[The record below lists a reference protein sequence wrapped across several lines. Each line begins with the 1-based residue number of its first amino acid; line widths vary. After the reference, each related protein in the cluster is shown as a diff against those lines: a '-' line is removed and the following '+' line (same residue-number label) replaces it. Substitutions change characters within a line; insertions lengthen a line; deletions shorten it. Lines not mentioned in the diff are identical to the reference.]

1 MITPTQS
8 VIMPYHRNKEMLL
21 YTTSLLD
28 KILPSDVEIIIVGNN
43 ANISELDVNL
53 PDRFT
58 YIKCNQSLLYSK
70 TVNMGV
76 DIAHGEIITLCDQDI
91 FGYEDWYTPLLN
103 KLLSSDSIGSVSSK
117 LLSPID
123 NRIIEFGIE
132 YAKYRIVH
140 PFRGLRCN
148 HPLVSKDRIVT
159 SSTSAILMMRKE
171 LYKKVGGMDTDMPY
185 CCSDCDIGIK
195 IGRQGLENWV
205 ISDSVAYH
213 RGSTSSKNGKFS
225 SFSHLQDDSRS
236 MFWAKN
242 YDTITPTINKIIKE
256 SCEFFMK
263 NNTLDPMYYFINL
276 STLGEY
282 EWYADCLKESA
293 KIQYCDIYSYPRNA
307 TYYLNPIQI
316 YDEIPYTF
324 MNVEIPIIYFVDYFP
339 ALQSNK
345 IWARMRNLEK
355 DLVLDCHG
363 NLQYLK
369 DIIEKNC

>member
-1 MITPTQS
+1 
-8 VIMPYHRNKEMLL
+8 MPYHRNKQMLL

-28 KILPSDVEIIIVGNN
+28 KVLPADVEIIIVGNN
-43 ANISELDVNL
+43 TNTSELDVTL
-53 PDRFT
+53 SERFT
-58 YIKCNQSLLYSK
+58 YIKYNQSLLYSK
-70 TVNMGV
+70 TVNSGV

-123 NRIIEFGIE
+123 NRVIEFGIE

-140 PFRGLRCN
+140 SFRGLKCD
-148 HPLVSKDRIVT
+148 HPLVSKDHIVT
-159 SSTSAILMMRKE
+159 SSTSAILMMRKD

-195 IGRQGLENWV
+195 IGKLGLENWV
-205 ISDSVAYH
+205 VSDSIAYH

-242 YDTITPTINKIIKE
+242 YNIITPTINKIISE
-256 SCEFFMK
+256 SCEFFLEK
-263 NNTLDPMYYFINL
+263 NTLDPMYYFINL

-282 EWYADCLKESA
+282 EWYADCLKESTG
-293 KIQYCDIYSYPRNA
+293 IQYCDIYSYPRNA
-307 TYYLNPIQI
+307 TYYLNPLQI
-316 YDEIPYTF
+316 YDEVPYTF

-339 ALQSNK
+339 SLQSNK
-345 IWARMRNLEK
+345 IWARMRNLKK

-363 NLQYLK
+363 NLQYLQ
-369 DIIEKNC
+369 DIIEEKC

>member
-1 MITPTQS
+1 
-8 VIMPYHRNKEMLL
+8 MPYHRNKQMLL
-21 YTTSLLD
+21 YTTSLLN
-28 KILPSDVEIIIVGNN
+28 KILPADVEIIIVGNN
-43 ANISELDVNL
+43 DNASELDVTL
-53 PDRFT
+53 SDRFT
-58 YIKCNQSLLYSK
+58 YIKYNQSLLYSK
-70 TVNMGV
+70 TVNSGV

-103 KLLSSDSIGSVSSK
+103 KLLSSACIGSVSSK
-117 LLSPID
+117 LLNPID

-140 PFRGLRCN
+140 PFRGLKCD
-148 HPLVSKDRIVT
+148 HPLVSKDHIVT
-159 SSTSAILMMRKE
+159 SSTSAILMMRKD

-195 IGRQGLENWV
+195 IGKLGLENWIV
-205 ISDSVAYH
+205 SDSIAYH

-242 YDTITPTINKIIKE
+242 YDTITPTIDKIIKE
-256 SCEFFMK
+256 SCEFFIEK
-263 NNTLDPMYYFINL
+263 NTLEPMYYFINL

-282 EWYADCLKESA
+282 EWYANCLKQSTG
-293 KIQYCDIYSYPRNA
+293 IQYCDIYSYPRNG
-307 TYYLNPIQI
+307 TYYLNPLQI
-316 YDEIPYTF
+316 YDEVPYTF

-345 IWARMRNLEK
+345 IWVRMRDLKK

-363 NLQYLK
+363 NLQYLQ
-369 DIIEKNC
+369 DIIEEKC

>member
-28 KILPSDVEIIIVGNN
+28 KILPTDVEIIIVGNN
-43 ANISELDVNL
+43 ANISELDVNM

-58 YIKCNQSLLYSK
+58 YIKYNQSLLYSK

-205 ISDSVAYH
+205 VSDSVAYH

-256 SCEFFMK
+256 SCEFFME

-363 NLQYLK
+363 NFQFLK